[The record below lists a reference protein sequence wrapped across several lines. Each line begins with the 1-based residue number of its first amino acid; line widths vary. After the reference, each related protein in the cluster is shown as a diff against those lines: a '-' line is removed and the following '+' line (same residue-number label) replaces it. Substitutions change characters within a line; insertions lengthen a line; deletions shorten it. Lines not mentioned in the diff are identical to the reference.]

1 MERSKAILV
10 DITKCIGCRA
20 CEQACKEIHGFP
32 AASEAHLLT
41 TAYTV
46 VEEHGDRFVRR
57 LCMNCQDPACA
68 SACLVGALKKTEL
81 GPVTYD
87 RSKWYW
93 LPLLSGG
100 LPIQCAAI

>member
-1 MERSKAILV
+1 MERSKAMLI

-32 AASEAHLLT
+32 KESEAQLST

-46 VEEHGDRFVRR
+46 VEDHGERYVRR

-68 SACLVGALKKTEL
+68 SACLVGALKKTAL
-81 GPVTYD
+81 GPVTY
-87 RSKWYW
+87 
-93 LPLLSGG
+93 L
-100 LPIQCAAI
+100 AV